1 MKPPKFCKRLY
12 FFLSFV
18 INMIIF
24 MVLRFVFRIKCKA
37 FSLISFLG
45 PQRVKGW
52 IIGFPPRQ
60 EANIIFCHQSIPSM
74 WLRQPALQ
82 RIALLNQVQRETNL
96 HFGVGIKISTRLY
109 FSLTSYLIK
118 YMGSFLHIVYFSVLS
133 L

>member
-1 MKPPKFCKRLY
+1 
-12 FFLSFV
+12 
-18 INMIIF
+18 
-24 MVLRFVFRIKCKA
+24 
-37 FSLISFLG
+37 
-45 PQRVKGW
+45 
-52 IIGFPPRQ
+52 
-60 EANIIFCHQSIPSM
+60 M